1 MKILLLLLPLWLLA
15 ESYLIS
21 NIPLPVTYIQNLE
34 IEDCDTACLQQQLE
48 YGQIFSFL
56 SYANHALE
64 DQELNEA
71 RMIHMALF
79 NLASQHQGN
88 DFRIALLLPHR
99 QIGRYAQSTTNAI
112 FAYLLTQNSQYEL
125 KSFHIEDETPASITK
140 ALTSIM
146 DEGYAQV
153 IAPLTMEG
161 ANNIIHQPNN
171 LTIYIPTVNK
181 NEMNATRS
189 NIIFGGIDYQR
200 QIDTLLDYS
209 HDPLVIFYDESPLG
223 NKLKDQARDSYILQ
237 DGATEDRHIYS
248 YGIDQKTSNLKY
260 PLDANKRLEYASFFL
275 NTPVVKSAL
284 VMTQLTLYDVNATN
298 ILSTQINYDPLLFT
312 VTQSQDRRNMI
323 IANSI
328 TLQNNVIL
336 EANNLLNND
345 IQYDWINYA
354 TTIGID
360 YLYHNRTRGEREY
373 PLDISDSQVL
383 YPITL
388 VTPGYAKFS
397 LISEALDEQ
406 P

>member
-1 MKILLLLLPLWLLA
+1 MKFLLLLLPLWLFA

-34 IEDCDTACLQQQLE
+34 IEDCDTACLQQQLQ

-56 SYANHALE
+56 SYADHALE

-79 NLASQHQGN
+79 NLATPQQGG

-112 FAYLLTQNSQYEL
+112 FSYLLTQNSQYEL
-125 KSFHIEDETPASITK
+125 KSFHIEDETSASIAK

-181 NEMNATRS
+181 NEMNTTRS

-200 QIDTLLDYS
+200 QIDTLLAYS

-223 NKLKDQARDSYILQ
+223 HKLKDQARDSYILQ
-237 DGATEDRHIYS
+237 DGAMEERHIYS

-260 PLDANKRLEYASFFL
+260 PLEANQHIEYASFFL

-312 VTQSQDRRNMI
+312 VTQFQDRRNMI

-328 TLQNNVIL
+328 NLQNNVIL
-336 EANNLLNND
+336 EANALLNND

-360 YLYHNRTRGEREY
+360 YLYHSRSRSEREY
-373 PLDISDSQVL
+373 PLAIIDSQVE

-397 LISEALDEQ
+397 PITEATDEQ
-406 P
+406 Q